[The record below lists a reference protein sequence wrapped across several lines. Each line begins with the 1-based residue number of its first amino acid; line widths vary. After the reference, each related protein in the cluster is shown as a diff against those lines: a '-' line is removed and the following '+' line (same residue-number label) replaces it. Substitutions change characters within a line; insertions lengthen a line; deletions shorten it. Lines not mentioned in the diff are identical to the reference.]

1 MAENDDLAINV
12 TSTLENNLVPEISP
26 IPELPDIVVPEP
38 NYQWPSA
45 IPKEKIGDFSRR
57 STLLKT
63 SIKAIEKLYPA
74 FDWIPV
80 VKSKNQVRNPI
91 ADLPEIVAPL
101 EALFCD
107 ELQAEY
113 SDAQRALLNEADCV
127 LIGVNRQ
134 TNSIMAYCSARYAA
148 KNTVKDVSSQIT
160 AGGHLVVASEHHDND
175 LGPFLA
181 SAASIYGYSLFSFFA
196 QSIVVL
202 RSNNRYIEKV
212 LRRAEPIYRSD
223 CLNGDETE
231 HPLDQIRAAIK
242 WVHEDV
248 FHLTGTPFGAPLA
261 IDHRFDQGIT
271 MDGLRENQIIYLA
284 RRSSMFYFLYRVF
297 LKVAQRKIKR
307 KP

>member
-1 MAENDDLAINV
+1 MAENEDLALNV
-12 TSTLENNLVPEISP
+12 EPDGISIPEVSP
-26 IPELPDIVVPEP
+26 VPELPDIVVPER
-38 NYQWPSA
+38 NYQWPSD
-45 IPKEKIGDFSRR
+45 IPKKKIGDFSSR
-57 STLLKT
+57 STLLR
-63 SIKAIEKLYPA
+63 SSVKAIEKLYPA

-80 VKSKNQVRNPI
+80 VKSRNQPTNPV
-91 ADLPEIVAPL
+91 ADLPQIIAPL

-113 SDAQRALLNEADCV
+113 SNAQRALLNEADCV
-127 LIGVNRQ
+127 LIGVDRA
-134 TNSIMAYCSARYAA
+134 TNSIMAYCSARYAP
-148 KNTVKDVSSQIT
+148 KKTVKDVACQIT

-181 SAASIYGYSLFSFFA
+181 SAASIYGYSLLSFFT

-223 CLNGDETE
+223 HLTGSEMT
-231 HPLDQIRAAIK
+231 HPHDQIRSAIK

-248 FHLTGTPFGAPLA
+248 FHLSGSPFNAPLE

-271 MDGLRENQIIYLA
+271 MEGLRENQIVYLA
-284 RRSSMFYFLYRVF
+284 RRSSMFYFLFRVF

-307 KP
+307 NT